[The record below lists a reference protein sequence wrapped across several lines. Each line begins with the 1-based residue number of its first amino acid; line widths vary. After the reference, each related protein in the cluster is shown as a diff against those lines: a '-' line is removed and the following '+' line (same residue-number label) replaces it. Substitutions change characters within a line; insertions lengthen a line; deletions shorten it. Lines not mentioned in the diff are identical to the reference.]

1 MPPERSRQLVD
12 EIRAFYATGTM
23 RQKDLAAALGLSPQ
37 SLNEILSGRNN
48 PNSET
53 TLRMLEFL
61 QTMKPQLVDPPAM
74 PRVSTRDPNE
84 PKTLHEAKGMIEALR
99 AQLKGGA
106 VALPVKIV
114 LPPATP
120 GQPRAAASTTRQGI
134 VANRTPEQK
143 LPEKLTLPASAT
155 TPFLADEIIKVT
167 PTDSLRRML
176 DSETIS
182 WRKAALY
189 RAIKE
194 REKLSTY

>member
-1 MPPERSRQLVD
+1 MPPERSKLLVD
-12 EIRAFYATGTM
+12 EIRAFHATGTM

-61 QTMKPQLVDPPAM
+61 QNMKPQLVDPPAM
-74 PRVSTRDPNE
+74 PRASTRDPNE

-99 AQLKGGA
+99 AQLKGCA
-106 VALPVKIV
+106 APLPCKPAS
-114 LPPATP
+114 PPATA
-120 GQPRAAASTTRQGI
+120 GRSQAAAPIRQGI
-134 VANRTPEQK
+134 VAARMPDQK

-194 REKLSTY
+194 REKLATY